1 MKPNVRSIDGLLQIC
16 YDLPHRVHTAK
27 AYPLTSPNGST
38 IIVYGHEHGIRL
50 IWEGGRPFKR
60 LPEDAQRKPKPNGSN
75 RDTVISLDSGDE
87 EPVGKA
93 EPFQVMPLFESEE
106 EEYDSSEPYQTII
119 QTLELPLGVEVLHLA
134 FPHLPADRKR
144 ARLDTWPKLMSEKLI
159 CAFTCSDF
167 TVRVLTVPLIPPSP
181 RSKATPEV
189 RNVASNL
196 SAERSFFGEH
206 IVTLMG
212 SKSHQSLPKGV
223 SISITERVPEDDDE
237 EGDDVEMEDDGSRG
251 TKSALSRSASRS
263 RSRSRVAQDQGY
275 DLIVASHSA
284 DLSGL
289 LLVYRIPFEAGGSG
303 MSTEQHGPWRTQYLA
318 SPAVSVEFNS
328 AQHPASRHSRL
339 LVAEAKGVV
348 RIFDC
353 LPQSKTEQ
361 GSWLLSLHTPL
372 ESSQDSM
379 PRRKAIL
386 DARWVL
392 EGKSILVLLADSKYG
407 IWDIENAGPKAADT
421 ATIPPALTAFAV
433 EGRVGDSI
441 KPKPFLKSSSTKNE
455 TKSKLAPMT
464 PSTRKI
470 RQEALFAGPAAQS
483 GGPTLGG
490 LYVSP
495 TQDTPSGRP
504 ADDAILLWYG
514 TTIMIIPSLFTHW
527 QNYVHKAG
535 NLFGTGAKG
544 EPKLISNIQLCG
556 ESCNEAGMLPV
567 LKGPGKNP
575 SDQAEILVT
584 GEHRLLIVTSPPVKP
599 PQAAEPTSPPLSSS
613 ADQQLLAKG
622 ELDVHGMDRILAG
635 MSNGHTPARNSCRSY
650 GKGKN
655 LLLS

>member
-1 MKPNVRSIDGLLQIC
+1 MLIHLDS
-16 YDLPHRVHTAK
+16 YDLPHRIHTAK

-50 IWEGGRPFKR
+50 IWRGGRPFKR
-60 LPEDAQRKPKPNGSN
+60 LPEDAQKKPKPNGPN
-75 RDTVISLDSGDE
+75 RDTVISLDSSDE

-93 EPFQVMPLFESEE
+93 EPFQDMPVFESEE

-134 FPHLPADRKR
+134 FPHLPADRQQ
-144 ARLDTWPKLMSEKLI
+144 ASLDAWPKLMSEKLI

-181 RSKATPEV
+181 RSKARPEV
-189 RNVASNL
+189 RNMVSNL
-196 SAERSFFGEH
+196 SAEKSFFGEH
-206 IVTLMG
+206 MVTLMG

-223 SISITERVPEDDDE
+223 SISMTAHTPEEEDEEDDE
-237 EGDDVEMEDDGSRG
+237 SRG
-251 TKSALSRSASRS
+251 TKLALSRSASRS
-263 RSRSRVAQDQGY
+263 RSRSRVVQDQAY

-289 LLVYRIPFEAGGSG
+289 LLVYRIPFEAGGSEI
-303 MSTEQHGPWRTQYLA
+303 STGQHGPWRTQCLA

-353 LPQSKTEQ
+353 LPRSRTEQ
-361 GSWLLSLHTPL
+361 GSWLLSLHTPF

-392 EGKSILVLLADSKYG
+392 GGKSILVLLADSKYG
-407 IWDIENAGPKAADT
+407 IWDIENAGPKAAD
-421 ATIPPALTAFAV
+421 AANIPPALTTFAV

-441 KPKPFLKSSSTKNE
+441 KSKTLLKSSSTKNE
-455 TKSKLAPMT
+455 IRSKLAPMT

-483 GGPTLGG
+483 GGPAFGG

-514 TTIMIIPSLFTHW
+514 TTIMIVPSLFTHW
-527 QNYVHKAG
+527 QNKVHKAG

-544 EPKLISNIQLCG
+544 ESELISNIQLGG
-556 ESCNEAGMLPV
+556 ESCNEAGLLPV
-567 LKGPGKNP
+567 LKGPEKNP
-575 SDQAEILVT
+575 SDQAELLVI
-584 GEHRLLIVTSPPVKP
+584 GEHRLLIVISPPVEP
-599 PQAAEPTSPPLSSS
+599 PQAAEPTPPLLSSS
-613 ADQQLLAKG
+613 VDQQLLARG

-635 MSNGHTPARNSCRSY
+635 MSNGHTPTRNSRRSY